1 LRRMNLRVEEHE
13 VQEIEEKDDMARKR
27 HLAEIARRDKL
38 PWYLLDE

>member
-1 LRRMNLRVEEHE
+1 LRSINLSVEEHE